1 MDKPHARADIIAE
14 ALPIVP
20 FEGWTLSA
28 LQQAAE
34 KAGYKRT
41 DIIRLFPGGAIDA
54 VDEFSRI
61 GDDAMRM
68 ALKDGG
74 LETMKIRDRIATAVR
89 TRISLNAP
97 HREAVRKAVAM
108 HAMPF
113 YALRGL
119 RALYNT
125 VDAIW
130 YAVGDNSTD
139 FSFYTRRLS
148 LAGVYSATFLY
159 WLDDKSP
166 NGSESWKFLDRRL
179 QDVLAVG
186 KFKNKLFIH
195 GR

>member
-1 MDKPHARADIIAE
+1 MDKPRARADIIAE

-20 FEGWTLSA
+20 FEGWTLPA
-28 LQQAAE
+28 LQHAAE
-34 KAGYKRT
+34 KVGYKRT
-41 DIIRLFPGGAIDA
+41 DVIRLFPGGAIDA

-61 GDDAMRM
+61 GDDAMLI
-68 ALKDGG
+68 ALKDSG

-89 TRISLNAP
+89 IRISLNAS
-97 HREAVRKAVAM
+97 HREAVRKAAAM

-130 YAVGDNSTD
+130 YAVGDNSMD

-148 LAGVYSATFLY
+148 LAGVYSATLLC

-166 NGSESWKFLDRRL
+166 NGSDSWKFLDRRL

-186 KFKNKLFIH
+186 KLKNKLFAQ